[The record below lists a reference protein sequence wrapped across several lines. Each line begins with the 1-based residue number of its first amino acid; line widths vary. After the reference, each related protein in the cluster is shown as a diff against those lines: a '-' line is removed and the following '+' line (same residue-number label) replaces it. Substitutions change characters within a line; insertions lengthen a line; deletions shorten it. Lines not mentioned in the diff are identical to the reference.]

1 MAHDLDAEGGQM
13 SVEVKLEDW
22 LRSQGCIFPKL
33 RIGGAGGDRS
43 VHLTADVAAGEE
55 VAHIPSHCLITAQ
68 ASARALKQATM
79 VSQFERARTRH
90 GCRGRSRGSYGPLRF

>member
-1 MAHDLDAEGGQM
+1 M

-68 ASARALKQATM
+68 ASARALGTVLVA
-79 VSQFERARTRH
+79 
-90 GCRGRSRGSYGPLRF
+90 P